1 MDVVFEGAL
10 SSSWGMK
17 DVLKAVSDVPNVPSG
32 VLRVSCPGQS
42 LQGKI
47 VISEARH
54 IVDASCNGSSPFHSY
69 DALRVLLDVKEGNF
83 AFLDLNQNEL
93 DPSLFIAI
101 DKVLQR
107 LPQLPRSSTEL
118 FDQQTLLDKVFGDEV
133 DCSPNPAAPAAK
145 EPAFNMPVPRSWM
158 RRPKSEPAVDRSPAP
173 VTQWNILEP
182 LFNNPDA
189 THTEHLDC
197 SPAEHA
203 EAPPSE
209 IDEQRSSMVRLRALP
224 TANSDFNL
232 QRAVKGPGSLK
243 WLLAALGL
251 SLLAY
256 LLAPQIFENCGMVK
270 KQQVAQR
277 P

>member
-83 AFLDLNQNEL
+83 AFLDLNQNEP

-107 LPQLPRSSTEL
+107 LPQLPGSSTEL

-133 DCSPNPAAPAAK
+133 DCSPIQPSPVK
-145 EPAFNMPVPRSWM
+145 EPAFNMPVPRSWI
-158 RRPKSEPAVDRSPAP
+158 RRPNSEPTVERSPAP
-173 VTQWNILEP
+173 LTQWNILEP
-182 LFNNPDA
+182 LFNSPDA
-189 THTEHLDC
+189 THTEHIDC
-197 SPAEHA
+197 SPAE
-203 EAPPSE
+203 PPE
-209 IDEQRSSMVRLRALP
+209 VQAAQIDEQRSSMVRLRALP
-224 TANSDFNL
+224 KANTEFNL
-232 QRAVKGPGSLK
+232 QRVVKGQGSLK
-243 WLLAALGL
+243 WLLVALGL
-251 SLLAY
+251 SLVAY
-256 LLAPQIFENCGMVK
+256 LLAPQIFENCGIVK
-270 KQQVAQR
+270 KQQVAQK